1 MPNENDLQSVL
12 IVSKTDK
19 PIEFIKEVLPKND
32 FYPILSAA
40 NAGEAKRAL
49 INSDVDI
56 VIINTPLGDDFGMR
70 LAIDIVTERKA
81 GVLLLVKTELYEE
94 VSYKMEQYGVLTL
107 TKALNRTTLY
117 QTVKLLSATSNK
129 IRKLEENAQRL
140 EKRLHEMKTVNKA
153 KGYLIEFEG
162 LTEEEAHKFI
172 EKDAMDNC
180 IRKIDAAKKIIDK
193 YEF

>member
-94 VSYKMEQYGVLTL
+94 VSY
-107 TKALNRTTLY
+107 
-117 QTVKLLSATSNK
+117 
-129 IRKLEENAQRL
+129 
-140 EKRLHEMKTVNKA
+140 
-153 KGYLIEFEG
+153 
-162 LTEEEAHKFI
+162 
-172 EKDAMDNC
+172 
-180 IRKIDAAKKIIDK
+180 
-193 YEF
+193 